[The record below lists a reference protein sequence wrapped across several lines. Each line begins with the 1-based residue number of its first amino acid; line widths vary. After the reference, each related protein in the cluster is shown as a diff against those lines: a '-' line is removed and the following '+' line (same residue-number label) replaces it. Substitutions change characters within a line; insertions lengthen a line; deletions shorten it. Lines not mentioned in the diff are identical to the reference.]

1 MQEDE
6 SWRSSTAYEYV
17 DDLQASD
24 LAWEFLRR
32 NEDYRREYKRLQSKT
47 DSSDPAKESFAQ
59 RWGLSFRARSRSPRV
74 VVGSSLDAECGPLKN
89 SSHIVAPA
97 ATRGGPAARNWADR
111 RDPPSGR
118 KRSRQ
123 PRRPAF

>member
-6 SWRSSTAYEYV
+6 SWRSSTAYDYV

-32 NEDYRREYKRLQSKT
+32 NEDYRREYKWLQSKT
-47 DSSDPAKESFAQ
+47 DSSDLAKESFSQ
-59 RWGLSFRARSRSPRV
+59 RWGLSFRTRSQPPRV
-74 VVGSSLDAECGPLKN
+74 VVGSSLDADRGPLKN
-89 SSHIVAPA
+89 SSHVVANA
-97 ATRGGPAARNWADR
+97 ATRGGPAARSGADG
-111 RDPPSGR
+111 RDPPNGR

-123 PRRPAF
+123 PRRPVF